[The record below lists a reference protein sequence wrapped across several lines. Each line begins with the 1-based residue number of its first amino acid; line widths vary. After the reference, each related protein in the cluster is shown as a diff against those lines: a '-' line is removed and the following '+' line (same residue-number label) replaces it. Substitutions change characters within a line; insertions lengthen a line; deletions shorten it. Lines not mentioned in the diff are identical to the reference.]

1 VYNPPVLGSISLLLL
16 FWHRLIDPN
25 LFCEALKV
33 DQYMETN
40 SNKKRTLLDYFWISA
55 RGFAMGAADVV
66 PGVSGG
72 TMAFILGIYDELLDA
87 IHAVDMTFIRRILTL
102 KWKDAFAEFPWKFL
116 LAIALGIGAAILTLA
131 NALHWALENKPVFIW
146 AFFFGL
152 IIASIV
158 AVRKRVGTWSIVNIL
173 AALTAA
179 VGAYIL
185 VGLTPSETPHTPILL
200 FLSGAVAIC
209 AMILPGI
216 SGAFILVLL
225 GKYRFVLEAVKN
237 LDILTIA
244 LVGLGAVVGLLV
256 FVRLLRWMLN
266 KNHDL
271 VVSVL
276 MGFMLGS
283 LRKVWPWKELEP
295 ISETFIKE
303 TNFIPAVFNGDVFTA
318 VLLMVVGIALVL
330 VIEYFANRRGTT

>member
-1 VYNPPVLGSISLLLL
+1 
-16 FWHRLIDPN
+16 
-25 LFCEALKV
+25 
-33 DQYMETN
+33 MEETTN
-40 SNKKRTLLDYFWISA
+40 NKRSLLDYFWIGA

-102 KWKDAFAEFPWKFL
+102 KWREAFADFPWKFL
-116 LAIALGIGAAILTLA
+116 LALALGIGAAILTLA
-131 NALHWALENKPVFIW
+131 NALHWALENKPVYIW

-152 IIASIV
+152 IVASIV
-158 AVRKRVGTWSIVNIL
+158 TVRKRVKHWTAVNIL
-173 AALTAA
+173 AAVLAA
-179 VGAYIL
+179 AGAFVL
-185 VGLTPSETPHTPILL
+185 VGLTPSETPHTPLLL

-225 GKYRFVLEAVKN
+225 GKYRYVLEAVKN
-237 LDILTIA
+237 FDVLTVA
-244 LVGLGAVVGLLV
+244 LVGLGAVVGLLA
-256 FVRLLRWMLN
+256 FVRLLRWMLR

-271 VVSVL
+271 VVAVL
-276 MGFMLGS
+276 TGFMLGS

-295 ISETFIKE
+295 ISETFVKE
-303 TNFIPAVFNGDVFTA
+303 TNFIPAAFNGEVFTA
-318 VLLMVVGIALVL
+318 ILLMAAGVALVL
-330 VIEYFANRRGTT
+330 VMEYFANRRRTPRAA

>member
-1 VYNPPVLGSISLLLL
+1 MMEDTKKKNRSL
-16 FWHRLIDPN
+16 I
-25 LFCEALKV
+25 E
-33 DQYMETN
+33 
-40 SNKKRTLLDYFWISA
+40 YFWVSA

-87 IHAVDMTFIRRILTL
+87 IHSVDMTFIRRILTL
-102 KWKDAFAEFPWKFL
+102 KWKEAFAEFPWKFL
-116 LAIALGIGAAILTLA
+116 LALALGIGTAILTLA
-131 NALHWALENKPVFIW
+131 NALHWALENTPVYIW

-152 IIASIV
+152 IVASIV
-158 AVRKRVGTWSIVNIL
+158 TVRTRVKSWSAVNIL
-173 AALTAA
+173 AGLASA

-185 VGLTPSETPHTPILL
+185 VGLTPSETPHTPLLL

-225 GKYRFVLEAVKN
+225 GKYTYVLGAVKN
-237 LDILTIA
+237 FDLLTIA
-244 LVGLGAVVGLLV
+244 LVGAGAVTGLLA

-271 VVSVL
+271 VVSIL
-276 MGFMLGS
+276 IGFMVGS
-283 LRKVWPWKELEP
+283 LRKVWPWKIFEP
-295 ISETFIKE
+295 ISETFTKE
-303 TNFIPAVFNGDVFTA
+303 TNFIPSAFNGEVA
-318 VLLMVVGIALVL
+318 IAILLMIFGVVLVL
-330 VIEYFANRRGTT
+330 VMEYFANRRGADVS

>member
-1 VYNPPVLGSISLLLL
+1 
-16 FWHRLIDPN
+16 
-25 LFCEALKV
+25 
-33 DQYMETN
+33 MEE
-40 SNKKRTLLDYFWISA
+40 SKNKNRSLLDYFWISA

-116 LAIALGIGAAILTLA
+116 LALVLGIGTAVLTLA

-146 AFFFGL
+146 SFFFGL

-158 AVRKRVGTWSIVNIL
+158 TVRKRVSSWSMINIL
-173 AALTAA
+173 AAAVAT

-185 VGLTPSETPHTPILL
+185 VGLAPSETPHTPILL

-225 GKYRFVLEAVKN
+225 GKYAYVLGAVKN
-237 LDILTIA
+237 FDLLTIA
-244 LVGLGAVVGLLV
+244 LVGAGAVMGLLA
-256 FVRLLRWMLN
+256 FVRLLRWMLS

-271 VVSVL
+271 VVAIL
-276 MGFMLGS
+276 TGFMLGS
-283 LRKVWPWKELEP
+283 LRKVWPWKILEP

-303 TNFIPAVFNGDVFTA
+303 TNFIPAAFNGEVFTA
-318 VLLMVVGIALVL
+318 ILLMTLGIALVM
-330 VIEYFANRRGTT
+330 VMEYFANRRDTEKI

>member
-1 VYNPPVLGSISLLLL
+1 
-16 FWHRLIDPN
+16 
-25 LFCEALKV
+25 
-33 DQYMETN
+33 METN
-40 SNKKRTLLDYFWISA
+40 SNKNRTLLDYFWISA

-102 KWKDAFAEFPWKFL
+102 KWKEAFTEFPWKFL
-116 LAIALGIGAAILTLA
+116 LSLALGIGAAVLALA

-146 AFFFGL
+146 SFFFGL

-158 AVRKRVGTWSIVNIL
+158 AVRKRVGSWGVVNIL

-185 VGLTPSETPHTPILL
+185 VGLTPSETPHTPLLL

-225 GKYRFVLEAVKN
+225 GKYTYVLGAVKN
-237 LDILTIA
+237 FDLLTIV
-244 LVGLGAVVGLLV
+244 LVGTGAVMGLLA

-271 VVSVL
+271 VVAIL
-276 MGFMLGS
+276 TGFMLGS
-283 LRKVWPWKELEP
+283 LRKVWPWKILEP

-303 TNFIPAVFNGDVFTA
+303 TNFIPAVFNGEVLTA
-318 VLLMVVGIALVL
+318 ILLMVLGVALVL
-330 VIEYFANRRGTT
+330 VMEFHANRRTTA

>member
-1 VYNPPVLGSISLLLL
+1 MENP
-16 FWHRLIDPN
+16 
-25 LFCEALKV
+25 
-33 DQYMETN
+33 T
-40 SNKKRTLLDYFWISA
+40 NKKRTLLDYFWIGA

-87 IHAVDMTFIRRILTL
+87 IHSVDMNFIRRIFTL
-102 KWKDAFAEFPWKFL
+102 KWREAFDNFPWQFL
-116 LAIALGIGAAILTLA
+116 LALALGIGTAILTLA
-131 NALHWALENKPVFIW
+131 SALHWALENKPVYIW

-152 IIASIV
+152 IVASIIT
-158 AVRKRVGTWSIVNIL
+158 VRKRVGTWSAVNIL
-173 AALTAA
+173 AALAA
-179 VGAYIL
+179 TVGAYIL
-185 VGLTPSETPHTPILL
+185 VGLTPSETPHTPLLL
-200 FLSGAVAIC
+200 FLSGAFAIC

-225 GKYRFVLEAVKN
+225 GKYAYVLAAVKN
-237 LDILTIA
+237 FDFVTIA
-244 LVGLGAVVGLLV
+244 LVGAGAVIGLLA

-271 VVSVL
+271 VVSIL
-276 MGFMLGS
+276 TGFMIGS

-303 TNFIPAVFNGDVFTA
+303 TNFIPAAFNSEVFIA
-318 VLLMVVGIALVL
+318 VLFMVAGIALVL
-330 VIEYFANRRGTT
+330 VMEYFANRSPKTAGK

>member
-1 VYNPPVLGSISLLLL
+1 MENP
-16 FWHRLIDPN
+16 
-25 LFCEALKV
+25 
-33 DQYMETN
+33 T
-40 SNKKRTLLDYFWISA
+40 NKKRTLLDYFWIGA

-87 IHAVDMTFIRRILTL
+87 IHSVDMNFIRRIFTL
-102 KWKDAFAEFPWKFL
+102 KWREAFDNFPWQFL
-116 LAIALGIGAAILTLA
+116 LALALGIGTAILTLA
-131 NALHWALENKPVFIW
+131 NALHWALENKPVYIW

-152 IIASIV
+152 IVASIIT
-158 AVRKRVGTWSIVNIL
+158 VRKRVGTWSGVNIL
-173 AALTAA
+173 AALAA
-179 VGAYIL
+179 TVGAYIL
-185 VGLTPSETPHTPILL
+185 VGLTPSETPHTPLLL
-200 FLSGAVAIC
+200 FLSGAFAIC

-225 GKYRFVLEAVKN
+225 GKYAYVLAAVKN
-237 LDILTIA
+237 FDFVTIA
-244 LVGLGAVVGLLV
+244 LVGAGAVIGLLA

-271 VVSVL
+271 VVSIL
-276 MGFMLGS
+276 TGFMIGS

-303 TNFIPAVFNGDVFTA
+303 TNFIPAAFNSEVFIA
-318 VLLMVVGIALVL
+318 VLFMVAGIALVL
-330 VIEYFANRRGTT
+330 VMEYFANRSPKAAGK